1 MADGRGWT
9 LDGAEIITLAVDRSG
24 TLPGQLQRVADERLP
39 LRDGQVRLRIDR
51 FSLSANNLTYALLG
65 ERMGYWALF
74 PVGEPWGVVP
84 AWGFATVVDSA
95 DDRIVRGERLYGL
108 WPMASEAV
116 LEPGRVNARLI
127 VENSPHRR
135 ALPPAYNSYFRLASD
150 PIHAPGSEDR
160 QAVLRPLFITSFLL
174 DRDVAASAE
183 SGTVIVTSAS
193 SKTALG
199 LGWLLRNRSDKR
211 SIGVT
216 SPRNRDAVTALGLFD
231 TVATYDDLP
240 PSDGAVIIDFSG
252 DHDMLD
258 RLRGNGT
265 GARLCRVG
273 LTHWRDGS
281 EELKPRG
288 THDEFFFAPDAI
300 IKAAD
305 ELGPAGFDAAL
316 AAATR
321 AFIAASR
328 PWLGIETVRGGEA
341 IGEAWSRL
349 RFGSGDPTS
358 AIVASF

>member
-1 MADGRGWT
+1 M
-9 LDGAEIITLAVDRSG
+9 DGAEIITLAVDRSG
-24 TLPGQLQRVADERLP
+24 TLPGQLQRVTDERLS

-65 ERMGYWALF
+65 ERMGYWVLF

-84 AWGFATVVDSA
+84 AWGFATVIDSA

-174 DRDVAASAE
+174 DRGVAASAE
-183 SGTVIVTSAS
+183 SDTVIVTSAS

-199 LGWLLRNRSDKR
+199 LGWLLRNRPDKR

-231 TVATYDDLP
+231 AVTTYDDLP
-240 PSDGAVIIDFSG
+240 RSDGALIIDFSG
-252 DHDMLD
+252 DRDMLG
-258 RLRGNGT
+258 RLYGNGA

-281 EELKPRG
+281 EELTPRG
-288 THDEFFFAPDAI
+288 AQDEFFFAPDAI
-300 IKAAD
+300 IKAAA
-305 ELGPAGFDAAL
+305 ELGPAGFDTAL
-316 AAATR
+316 AEATR

-328 PWLGIETVRGGEA
+328 PWLGIETVRGSEA
-341 IGEAWSRL
+341 IGEAWARL